1 MQGKAH
7 ITLVQ
12 TYLKYAT
19 EIFAEDSALKA
30 KSEALCALKCQAFL
44 TSTLKSEK
52 PGILKHTKLHF
63 SPSMRYLLRRFLLRI
78 SNKFVR
84 G

>member
-44 TSTLKSEK
+44 TSTPPNPSARDENSQE
-52 PGILKHTKLHF
+52 ILKICFQLDSSSERK
-63 SPSMRYLLRRFLLRI
+63 
-78 SNKFVR
+78 
-84 G
+84 

>member
-44 TSTLKSEK
+44 TSTLKSDPNARDENSQE
-52 PGILKHTKLHF
+52 ILKICFQLDSSSERK
-63 SPSMRYLLRRFLLRI
+63 
-78 SNKFVR
+78 
-84 G
+84 

>member
-19 EIFAEDSALKA
+19 EIFAADSALKA
-30 KSEALCALKCQAFL
+30 KNEALGALKCQAVL
-44 TSTLKSEK
+44 TSTPPNPSARDENSQE
-52 PGILKHTKLHF
+52 ILKICFQLDSSSERK
-63 SPSMRYLLRRFLLRI
+63 
-78 SNKFVR
+78 
-84 G
+84 

>member
-19 EIFAEDSALKA
+19 EIFAADSALK
-30 KSEALCALKCQAFL
+30 
-44 TSTLKSEK
+44 
-52 PGILKHTKLHF
+52 TKNEDQLW
-63 SPSMRYLLRRFLLRI
+63 ML
-78 SNKFVR
+78 
-84 G
+84 